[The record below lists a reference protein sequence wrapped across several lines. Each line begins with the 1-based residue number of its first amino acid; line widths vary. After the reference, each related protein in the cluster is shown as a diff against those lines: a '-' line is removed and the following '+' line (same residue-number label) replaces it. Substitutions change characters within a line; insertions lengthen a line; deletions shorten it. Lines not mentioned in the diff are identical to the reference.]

1 MMKRKFHFASSAF
14 SVVLFLAAAM
24 QSSATL
30 VTVNFD
36 SGSSPGYTMTNFNGT
51 TPLTGGTA
59 TDGNGAVLQLGYFSS
74 GTSSTPFAGT
84 WVALTGQGGANSA
97 FSTTS
102 IGDATANGAG
112 TGTFAMSLSFN
123 TAVANTTNSLPT
135 AGTPLGFRI
144 YNNTTIASS
153 TFYETISSTLTSW
166 QWQTPADA
174 PFQPILNL
182 TLDDPLASLR
192 RENGTGAG
200 AAATAT
206 FNTNLSVTPVP
217 EVSTFAF
224 GVLVALTAAGTRR
237 RREMSQHVHNHPVP
251 NAGHTKFVQ

>member
-1 MMKRKFHFASSAF
+1 MKKYAPFAF
-14 SVVLFLAAAM
+14 WVVLFLAAAM
-24 QSSATL
+24 QSDATL

-206 FNTNLSVTPVP
+206 FNTNISTVP
-217 EVSTFAF
+217 EPS
-224 GVLVALTAAGTRR
+224 VLVLGGLAGMGMLSSRR
-237 RREMSQHVHNHPVP
+237 RKQR
-251 NAGHTKFVQ
+251 K